1 MNDFKNL
8 TINDINIVQQLPNFR
23 SIRNLA
29 NTFKVSPA
37 ALSKR
42 LIHIEKCLNR
52 NLITRS
58 TTGIKITDAGLSTA
72 EWANEILIK
81 TNTLPKNEMNTQ
93 SKKSITIGSRG
104 FLNSSLIPCFTSAF
118 ADNYKLSFIDL
129 SPKDTNQLMQNQQID
144 ISITLDQNNLGES
157 WNSIYIGDL
166 VWELMCNTD
175 NPVASNIS
183 LKTLEKYNITHSTFY
198 DGSKVV
204 QGEDFLKV
212 PQNFKNHGHGIQN
225 TASAIAIALS
235 TDQLV
240 FIPKIAAINELKQN
254 KLKIVTVNHVEK
266 TINPIYLNINIDK
279 VSKKSLE
286 KLLNQFDIFLDYIT
300 SN

>member
-1 MNDFKNL
+1 
-8 TINDINIVQQLPNFR
+8 
-23 SIRNLA
+23 
-29 NTFKVSPA
+29 
-37 ALSKR
+37 
-42 LIHIEKCLNR
+42 
-52 NLITRS
+52 
-58 TTGIKITDAGLSTA
+58 
-72 EWANEILIK
+72 
-81 TNTLPKNEMNTQ
+81 
-93 SKKSITIGSRG
+93 
-104 FLNSSLIPCFTSAF
+104 
-118 ADNYKLSFIDL
+118 
-129 SPKDTNQLMQNQQID
+129 
-144 ISITLDQNNLGES
+144 
-157 WNSIYIGDL
+157 
-166 VWELMCNTD
+166 MCNTD